1 MTPQQYRELRQK
13 MAKDGL
19 FTAHDATGLAMVV
32 GEFSLFFGGL
42 YWLSLLQPWS
52 IGFIALQIALG
63 TSVFRLFVLMHDCGH
78 HSLFRT
84 RWLNNLFGLLTSIP
98 GLMPLEGW
106 RENHYKHHRW
116 VGIRDKDPSASGL
129 VSFEQKKQYSR
140 LYVTVLRVV
149 WVLRLPVPALAFMVN
164 SLWFCPFRLV
174 GEGRYKRAAKVA
186 FSCLV
191 AGAPHA
197 VAVAWFGWSNY
208 LTYFGPI
215 FLAWLLWYEVI
226 NLTHHSGLYPLDSKQ
241 HPEPLALHEQQT
253 VSRSTYLPKWLST
266 VLCYHFTL
274 HAEHH
279 LFPTIPWHHLP
290 TVRKALAEIQ
300 VHDYLDVPFI
310 KFNIALRKEDPVKV
324 LLSQMSPAIERLQK
338 PLLRP

>member
-1 MTPQQYRELRQK
+1 MTPQQYRALRQK
-13 MAKDGL
+13 MSKDGL
-19 FTAHDATGLAMVV
+19 FTARDATGLAMVV
-32 GEFSLFFGGL
+32 GEASLFLGGL
-42 YWLSLLQPWS
+42 YGLSLLQPWS
-52 IGFIALQIALG
+52 IGFIALQIVLG

-84 RWLNNLFGLLTSIP
+84 RWLNTLFGLLTSIP

-140 LYVTVLRVV
+140 LYVTLLRVV

-164 SLWFCPFRLV
+164 SLWFCAFRLAR
-174 GEGRYKRAAKVA
+174 EAQYKQAARVA

-241 HPEPLALHEQQT
+241 HPDPLALHEQQT
-253 VSRSTYLPKWLST
+253 VSRSTYIPTWLSA

-324 LLSQMSPAIERLQK
+324 LLNQLSPAIERLQK